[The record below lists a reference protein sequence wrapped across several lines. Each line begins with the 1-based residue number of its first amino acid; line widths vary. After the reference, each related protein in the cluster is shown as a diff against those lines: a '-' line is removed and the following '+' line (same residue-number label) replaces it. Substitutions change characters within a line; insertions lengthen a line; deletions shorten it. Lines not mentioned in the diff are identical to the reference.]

1 MKRAALPAAVIADAE
16 RLLRSLEKDPIFS
29 AELVHVHGLLNA
41 LRADADP
48 LHASYL
54 VLDLVG
60 KLDQMSLR
68 ANTDNSY
75 DAVVRRTLDI
85 HGAFAEILG
94 NARELASL
102 LAAELQQLSGKV
114 VVAAD
119 GSVEDEPALAEAR
132 PAWLPHLLVWL
143 AVRIFP
149 TESRAETYKEYLTY
163 FPELDGRRQRFQA
176 ASRMLWSA
184 WPTRQALLDAE
195 KRAATRVRG

>member
-29 AELVHVHGLLNA
+29 AERVHVHGLLNA

-60 KLDQMSLR
+60 KLDQLSLR

-102 LAAELQQLSGKV
+102 LAAELLQLSGKA
-114 VVAAD
+114 VAAD

-132 PAWLPHLLVWL
+132 PAWLPHLLVRL

-149 TESRAETYKEYLTY
+149 AESRAETYKEYLTY
-163 FPELDGRRQRFQA
+163 FPELGGRWQRFQA

-195 KRAATRVRG
+195 KRAATRASG